1 MKEKI
6 FYTSIVLLLLTLLSC
21 SNSDPKVEYFPDYD
35 KIEQFKMVWVG
46 AEKERNSNIRYR
58 FDTNNNYTSFSSGSL
73 FAEKYSEPDSL
84 VIDDYFTNLTSLYIT
99 RRCIKFNEDQVVIYR
114 YDSKMKFIQHKSI
127 IHFNQNKIITKIQTF
142 VNSDKD
148 SLGFIEGHKII
159 FSHNNQENLIKT
171 EEFTNENS
179 TPVRNINTNWRKGSI
194 YENFELLDH
203 SFPGLLLSKQ
213 YHYVLPQE
221 LFMILYNKGFR
232 FSEKGIITF
241 TRNYVDYDGSLSPYY
256 HSLEIRKQTEFQYEA
271 KAFSNNSKTSK
282 YDYFVSFKA
291 LE

>member
-6 FYTSIVLLLLTLLSC
+6 FATWIVLLLLSC

-99 RRCIKFNEDQVVIYR
+99 RRCIKFNEHQVVIYR

-148 SLGFIEGHKII
+148 SLGFIEGHNIT
-159 FSHNNQENLIKT
+159 FSHNDQGNLIKI
-171 EEFTNENS
+171 EEFVNENP
-179 TPVRNINTNWRKGSI
+179 TPVRNTNPNWRKSSF
-194 YENFELLDH
+194 YENFEILDH
-203 SFPGLLLSKQ
+203 SFPSLLLSKH

-221 LFMILYNKGFR
+221 LFIMLYNKGFR
-232 FSEKGIITF
+232 FSKKGITSF
-241 TRNYVDYDGSLSPYY
+241 NRNYVDYNGSLSPYSY
-256 HSLEIRKQTEFQYEA
+256 SLQIEKQTEFQYEV
-271 KAFSNNSKTSK
+271 KSFSNNSKTSK